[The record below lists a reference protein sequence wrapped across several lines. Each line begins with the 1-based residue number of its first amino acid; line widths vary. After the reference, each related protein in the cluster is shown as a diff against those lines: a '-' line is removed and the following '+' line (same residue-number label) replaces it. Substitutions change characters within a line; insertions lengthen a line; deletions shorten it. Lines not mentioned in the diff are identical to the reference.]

1 MVWYFDE
8 NRPIYLQLIEEF
20 RLKIAAGELA
30 CGMKL
35 NSVRDLATE
44 IGVNPNTM
52 QRALSEL
59 EREGLLITQRTAGRF
74 VTEDKEIIKALRE
87 NMAKEKLDGLIDGM
101 LQMGYEKTEIIEFV
115 QTYLK
120 ELK

>member
-35 NSVRDLATE
+35 NSVRNLATE

>member
-74 VTEDKEIIKALRE
+74 VTEDKEMIKALRE

>member
-1 MVWYFDE
+1 VVWYFDE

-74 VTEDKEIIKALRE
+74 VTEDKEMIKALRE

>member
-1 MVWYFDE
+1 VVWYFDE

>member
-8 NRPIYLQLIEEF
+8 NRPIYLQLVEEF
-20 RLKIAAGELA
+20 RLKIVSGEFA

-35 NSVRDLATE
+35 NSVRDLASE

-59 EREGLLITQRTAGRF
+59 EKEGLVTTQRTTGRF
-74 VTEDKEIIKALRE
+74 VTEDKEMIISLRE
-87 NMAKEKLDGLIDGM
+87 DMAKAKLDAMIDCM
-101 LQMGYEKTEIIEFV
+101 LQMGYEKADIIEFV
-115 QTYLK
+115 QSYLK